1 MVKDSGTTVRAD
13 RLRPLNT
20 PRPVHVTTDERGRPT
35 VVGLWDAVADTET
48 GGRGEAGK
56 EPVTASPS
64 LRVSP
69 SPRLRVTVSPPHRVS
84 PSPRLRVIDILDQW
98 RIDDE
103 WWRRAV
109 SRMYFHVTL
118 EGGQLLTLFQDLTTG
133 RWYGQTSAT
142 PR

>member
-1 MVKDSGTTVRAD
+1 MVKDSGATVRTD

-20 PRPVHVTTDERGRPT
+20 PRPVRVQADKRGRP
-35 VVGLWDAVADTET
+35 VVVSSWDQRRAQRASIPITE
-48 GGRGEAGK
+48 
-56 EPVTASPS
+56 
-64 LRVSP
+64 
-69 SPRLRVTVSPPHRVS
+69 
-84 PSPRLRVIDILDQW
+84 ILDYW

-118 EGGQLLTLFQDLTTG
+118 ESGQLLTLFQDLTSD

-142 PR
+142 PSQGDGDWGLEDGNGKAG